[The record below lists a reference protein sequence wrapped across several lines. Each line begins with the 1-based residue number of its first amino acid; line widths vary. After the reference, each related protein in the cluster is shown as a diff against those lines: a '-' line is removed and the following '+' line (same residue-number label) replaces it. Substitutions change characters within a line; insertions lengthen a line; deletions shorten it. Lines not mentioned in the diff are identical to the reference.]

1 MLRRALLPI
10 ASVAQTMGNC
20 YAVHMNC
27 LSRVLT
33 FALFGALM
41 LTLVQAPVA
50 RAQNDKDLDRLITS
64 MYDDAKK
71 FRSSFNPS
79 ISKSTIRKTSQEK
92 QSKRLVDQFVSDV
105 AAMRSQ
111 YRKKKTV
118 DATFPRV
125 QTAAVQIDD
134 LLHSVHLDDATNAA
148 WAKVRAEF
156 QQVSE
161 AFHIPSPLK

>member
-50 RAQNDKDLDRLITS
+50 RAQN
-64 MYDDAKK
+64 DDAKK

>member
-1 MLRRALLPI
+1 
-10 ASVAQTMGNC
+10 MGNC

-33 FALFGALM
+33 FALFGGLM

-71 FRSSFNPS
+71 FRSSFSPS

-105 AAMRSQ
+105 GAMRSQ

-118 DATFPRV
+118 DATFPEFKRPLCRLTTCF
-125 QTAAVQIDD
+125 TACILTTQPMPRGPR
-134 LLHSVHLDDATNAA
+134 SGQSSSRFPKPSTYHL
-148 WAKVRAEF
+148 R
-156 QQVSE
+156 
-161 AFHIPSPLK
+161 